1 MSIETKR
8 REILQMLANGSIT
21 AEEAGDLLVQ
31 LKAEEAEV
39 AAPPPPAPPAP
50 EAVEPIA
57 AEAEP
62 LAKRPGKKGRWLN
75 IRVTDAES
83 GRARVSVRI
92 PLSLAR
98 VGLRMGARFAP
109 EIEGL
114 DWDEA
119 LQELSSGGEQTL
131 IEVNDESD
139 GEHVHIFVS

>member
-1 MSIETKR
+1 MTMSIETKR

-31 LKAEEAEV
+31 LKAEETEA
-39 AAPPPPAPPAP
+39 AAPPPPPAP
-50 EAVEPIA
+50 KAEEPAA
-57 AEAEP
+57 AEGEP
-62 LAKRPGKKGRWLN
+62 LARRPGKKGRWLN

-83 GRARVSVRI
+83 GRDRVSVRI

-98 VGLRMGARFAP
+98 IGLRMGARFAP